1 MKKLKLD
8 NLKVKSFVTALE
20 EEKAHTVKGGAPE
33 ESVAEPCLATHN
45 GCLESVGN
53 VCIPRTEQV
62 SCYFCEEM

>member
-33 ESVAEPCLATHN
+33 KSVEDICYYTADGCNEESL
-45 GCLESVGN
+45 VGA
-53 VCIPRTEQV
+53 CIPKTEYL
-62 SCYFCEEM
+62 SCICEEM

>member
-33 ESVAEPCLATHN
+33 RSVAYPCYESTG
-45 GCLESVGN
+45 GCYDSIEN
-53 VCIPRTEQV
+53 ACIPPTEYQ
-62 SCYFCEEM
+62 SCRCEDM